1 MKTITEYKDLSKY
14 QFLHYENA
22 LNIGWHNNKEKIIA
36 NKIDYIDDEF
46 LIKLK
51 IHCDK
56 PINIDR
62 CGKHRYFDEKHVE
75 GFGEI
80 RILDLVNNI
89 RYASPNI
96 IYRDILDGLYVPTK
110 EFVLAVKNA
119 PLPDDKIYI
128 DFISRYTKEYYYGEN
143 KDTSLNI
150 NTMISDINNGNIN
163 KYFNKFPNMIN
174 SVTLNGSILNM
185 LIMKSY
191 DKEVEYILNTN
202 IDLNAFQGIELIT
215 ALEMNNSY
223 IAKLLIS
230 NNIEINTNYLQTN
243 PLYLAIRNNEPD
255 IVKQLLETNKETIK
269 NYKDKPSLVDITKK
283 YNNIVIIEM
292 INKLK

>member
-14 QFLHYENA
+14 QFLHFENA
-22 LNIGWHNNKEKIIA
+22 FNIGWHNNKEKINA

-80 RILDLVNNI
+80 RILDLDNNI

-119 PLPDDKIYI
+119 PLPNDKIYI
-128 DFISRYTKEYYYGEN
+128 DFISRYTKEYYYGES
-143 KDTSLNI
+143 KDTSLKI
-150 NTMISDINNGNIN
+150 NEMISEINNGNIK
-163 KYFNKFPNMIN
+163 KYFNEFPNMIN

-223 IAKLLIS
+223 IAKLLIN
-230 NNIEINTNYLQTN
+230 NNIEINTNYIQTN

-269 NYKDKPSLVDITKK
+269 NYKDKPSLVDIAKK
-283 YNNIVIIEM
+283 YNNIEIIEL